1 MDGRKWSELMV
12 FALGEFITIAL
23 FFLLSKGPL
32 VFYLYMC
39 LSPLIFVLLCLYLK
53 DVRSAVR
60 KMLTS
65 RDLVIFAAVFF
76 IWLYLYSISRNG
88 PLFVVETAYFPA
100 FLEEFNFRFIMV
112 VFLKR
117 YIGEGRAVV
126 LQSLLYSVAY
136 SNYLVFSP
144 TGYPG
149 FYLELFI
156 IDNIA
161 MACIYGAI
169 YYLRKN
175 IYIDISIHMSLYLMD
190 VFLPASM
197 GWIAYISTPV

>member
-1 MDGRKWSELMV
+1 MDGRKLSEIVIFVVCESIL
-12 FALGEFITIAL
+12 ISL
-23 FFLLSKGPL
+23 FFFLSKGTL
-32 VFYLYMC
+32 VFYLYIG
-39 LSPLIFVLLCLYLK
+39 LSPLIFAFLCFYLK
-53 DVRSAVR
+53 DVRSTVGQ
-60 KMLTS
+60 MLQS
-65 RDLVIFAAVFF
+65 RDLVIFIAVFF
-76 IWLYLYSISRNG
+76 IWLYLYAISGNG
-88 PLFVVETAYFPA
+88 TLFVLETSYFPV
-100 FLEEFNFRFIMV
+100 FLEEFNFRFIII

-117 YIGEGRAVV
+117 YIGEGRAVII
-126 LQSLLYSVAY
+126 QSLLYSVAY

-149 FYLELFI
+149 LYLELFI

-197 GWIAYISTPV
+197 GWIAYVSTPV